1 MAYQAKL
8 IKEGSWCILCR
19 TIPLFTHSYR

>member
-8 IKEGSWCILCR
+8 IKEDFLRIFVG
-19 TIPLFTHSYR
+19 PF

>member
-8 IKEGSWCILCR
+8 IKEGSWCM
-19 TIPLFTHSYR
+19 FV